1 MRSIRMMAAAVAGA
15 AIHSLAQAA
24 PVVVIP
30 VRPVIV
36 IPPARPAPMAP
47 RPTPTAPKPA
57 KATPI
62 PVVVPHVA
70 APTCSNERRER
81 KEC

>member
-1 MRSIRMMAAAVAGA
+1 MRSVRMMAAALAGA

-36 IPPARPAPMAP
+36 IPPARPAPVTP
-47 RPTPTAPKPA
+47 RPAPAAPKPA
-57 KATPI
+57 RATPT
-62 PVVVPHVA
+62 PVVVPHIA
-70 APTCSNERRER
+70 APTCPTERRER

>member
-1 MRSIRMMAAAVAGA
+1 MRSIRMMAAALAGA

-81 KEC
+81 QEC

>member
-1 MRSIRMMAAAVAGA
+1 MRSIRMTAAALAGA

-30 VRPVIV
+30 ARPVIV
-36 IPPARPAPMAP
+36 VPPARAAPAV
-47 RPTPTAPKPA
+47 RPAPKPTR
-57 KATPI
+57 ATPT
-62 PVVVPHVA
+62 PVVVPHIA
-70 APTCSNERRER
+70 APTCPTERRER

>member
-1 MRSIRMMAAAVAGA
+1 MRSIRMMAAALAGA

-57 KATPI
+57 KATPT

-81 KEC
+81 QEC

>member
-1 MRSIRMMAAAVAGA
+1 MRSVRMMAAVLAGA

-30 VRPVIV
+30 ARPVIV
-36 IPPARPAPMAP
+36 VPPARPAPAVRPAP
-47 RPTPTAPKPA
+47 AAPKPA
-57 KATPI
+57 RATPT
-62 PVVVPHVA
+62 PVVVPHIA
-70 APTCSNERRER
+70 APTCPTERRER

>member
-70 APTCSNERRER
+70 APTCSTERRER